1 MIENLETLQTLARTG
16 TMMEASTELRITQSA
31 VSKRISSLERYYS
44 RKLIQKKGR
53 RVELTQ
59 HGQRLVDKVTPLL
72 SELRDLFI
80 DENTSASGEL
90 IIGVSDAILSSLG
103 PELFYGVASEM
114 PDAKFVFHTHRTP
127 AVLDRIRSGEFMA
140 GVCTGSDILEKEL
153 QSEVLTREP
162 MVIIPS
168 RLEPIEFPDSG
179 ELPVISIEDYS
190 GAWRSFQDEV
200 EKLRIRRKVAL
211 ESFFSVAQMAIAG
224 FGHGMVPIGVAMTLK
239 IPESCLVHLN
249 EKGLYRPVRF
259 VARKSTYSLPIV
271 SNFYQL
277 LASKLSSDYFV
288 MSSSSSIE
296 TSDNLSIES
305 ASSNESLSSIS

>member
-1 MIENLETLQTLARTG
+1 MIENLETLLALARTG
-16 TMMEASTELRITQSA
+16 TMMEASTELRVTQSA

-59 HGQRLVDKVTPLL
+59 HGQRLVDKVMPLL

-80 DENTSASGEL
+80 DEITSARGEL
-90 IIGVSDAILSSLG
+90 IVGVSDAILSSWG
-103 PELFYGVASEM
+103 PALFHEIAAEM
-114 PDAKFVFHTHRTP
+114 PDVNFVFHTHRTP
-127 AVLDRIRSGEFMA
+127 AVLDRIRSGEFMV
-140 GVCTGSDILEKEL
+140 GVCTGSDILEKDL

-168 RLEPIEFPDSG
+168 GLEPIEFPDKG
-179 ELPVISIEDYS
+179 ELSVISIEDYS

-200 EKLRIRRKVAL
+200 NKLGIRRKVAL

-239 IPESCLVHLN
+239 IPESCLINL
-249 EKGLYRPVRF
+249 EDKGLRRPVRF

-271 SNFYQL
+271 SSFYQL
-277 LASKLSSDYFV
+277 LASKLSSD
-288 MSSSSSIE
+288 
-296 TSDNLSIES
+296 
-305 ASSNESLSSIS
+305 

>member
-1 MIENLETLQTLARTG
+1 MIENLETLLTLARAG
-16 TMMEASTELRITQSA
+16 TMMETSTELRITQSA
-31 VSKRISSLERYYS
+31 VSKRISSLERYYG

-80 DENTSASGEL
+80 DEITSARGEL
-90 IIGVSDAILSSLG
+90 VIGVSDAILSSWG
-103 PELFYGVASEM
+103 PALFHEIASEM
-114 PDAKFVFHTHRTP
+114 PEVNFVFHTHRTP
-127 AVLDRIRSGEFMA
+127 AVLDRIRSGEFMV
-140 GVCTGSDILEKEL
+140 GVCTGSDILEKDL
-153 QSEVLTREP
+153 LSEVLTREP

-168 RLEPIEFPDSG
+168 GLIPIKFPDTG

-200 EKLRIRRKVAL
+200 EKLRIRRQVAL

-224 FGHGMVPIGVAMTLK
+224 FGHGMVPIGVALTLK
-239 IPESCLVHLN
+239 IPEDCLINL
-249 EKGLYRPVRF
+249 EKKGLHRPVRF

-271 SNFYQL
+271 SSFYQL
-277 LASKLSSDYFV
+277 LVSKLSTDL
-288 MSSSSSIE
+288 
-296 TSDNLSIES
+296 T
-305 ASSNESLSSIS
+305 

>member
-1 MIENLETLQTLARTG
+1 MIENLETLLTLARAG
-16 TMMEASTELRITQSA
+16 TMMETSTELRITQSA
-31 VSKRISSLERYYS
+31 VSKRISSLERYYG

-80 DENTSASGEL
+80 DEITSARGEL
-90 IIGVSDAILSSLG
+90 VIGVSDAILSSWG
-103 PELFYGVASEM
+103 PALFYEIASEM
-114 PDAKFVFHTHRTP
+114 PEVNFVFHTHRTP
-127 AVLDRIRSGEFMA
+127 AVLDRIRSGEFMV
-140 GVCTGSDILEKEL
+140 GVCTGSDILEKDL

-168 RLEPIEFPDSG
+168 GLIPIKFPDTG

-200 EKLRIRRKVAL
+200 EKLRIRRQVAL

-224 FGHGMVPIGVAMTLK
+224 FGHGMVPIGVALTLK
-239 IPESCLVHLN
+239 IPEECLINL
-249 EKGLYRPVRF
+249 EKKGLHRPVRF

-271 SNFYQL
+271 SSFYQL
-277 LASKLSSDYFV
+277 LVSKLS
-288 MSSSSSIE
+288 
-296 TSDNLSIES
+296 TGLT
-305 ASSNESLSSIS
+305 